1 MLLPTNC
8 SIDLTWTEMA
18 SEILLHSSTG
28 AFTSPLG
35 TVTETFLSLQNLT
48 WKPSISIFLQCS
60 RCFYQSKFGVNT
72 WFPAG
77 PSWRLAVRLAEIL
90 LRPGLTGRWYMTP
103 GPSPCLA
110 AGCGHSVACHRYTQH
125 FRLLNISIDL
135 ILFWLRHTLSFFYWA
150 GCKRMIW
157 IVAFELQ
164 IVEVI

>member
-90 LRPGLTGRWYMTP
+90 LRPVGERGLIHDAWP
-103 GPSPCLA
+103 CPCLA
-110 AGCGHSVACHRYTQH
+110 VGTPTEHISV
-125 FRLLNISIDL
+125 LNICNCKKTM
-135 ILFWLRHTLSFFYWA
+135 LRHIQGGRVVLSWGRGLFISYS
-150 GCKRMIW
+150 
-157 IVAFELQ
+157 
-164 IVEVI
+164 